1 MIDPDMAPQAGGRA
15 EGALAQATGEL
26 FHCLKSKGWEI
37 SVTQVNPKV
46 TLQPT
51 FPRGNPTHLAMFL
64 LHVSHILITLGKPG
78 VTKATGPAPRPTTP
92 TFDAFASQVPTGSFG
107 WARRL
112 RGAGQFL
119 FRR

>member
-46 TLQPT
+46 TFQPT
-51 FPRGNPTHLAMFL
+51 LEETQL
-64 LHVSHILITLGKPG
+64 TLPC
-78 VTKATGPAPRPTTP
+78 
-92 TFDAFASQVPTGSFG
+92 SF
-107 WARRL
+107 
-112 RGAGQFL
+112 FM
-119 FRR
+119 